1 MAQLADERRPPRADF
16 WRLLTEPTP
25 GRLAFAARL
34 TLICALTAIVAETYK
49 TPEIAL
55 TVYVAFFMNKDDRMS
70 SMAITIAFM
79 IIITIVISILL
90 LIASPVLSDPSYR
103 VATMALMSFLLLFL
117 VSASKLKPIG
127 GTVGLIMAYALDVLG
142 SAPLGEAAT
151 RALLYAWLF
160 VGMPAGVSAV
170 VNLILAPSPLK
181 VLQDELALRLRT
193 AGKALQ
199 DDEEAISEVR
209 KLTAEG
215 DSELQE
221 KLKLS
226 AMEHT
231 SAQEDLDA
239 LIGSTDCVVAVLS
252 AVELMVSEPNALPPT
267 ATREQMAQRLFE
279 LAEIFELDAYPV
291 RVEPISME
299 EAGTD
304 LAPSA
309 IKLFNAGLTRFGE
322 RRPPQP
328 APEKEASGF
337 FAPDAFTNPEHVNFA
352 LKTTGATMLCYLIYS
367 VLNWPGIHTAL
378 ITCFIVSQDTI
389 AETVQKLSLRILG
402 CLAGAGLGLAVMLWI
417 IPSVTSVGGLVL
429 VVVAG
434 VLLGAWI
441 AVGSPQIAYAGFQ
454 LAFAYLLCILQGPG
468 PSFDKVVAR
477 DRVLGILLGN
487 AVSYL
492 FATQLWPNSV
502 APRVDRAL
510 KTVAQKLGA
519 MVRSPDHWGR
529 QRLSAETNAL
539 LSWIENDI
547 GIAQYEPG
555 HIRPTRTWLDQRLE
569 VIETAR
575 KLQSP
580 LLAASETFD
589 SRSLQNISEL
599 VQEEHSEGRGSQLS
613 LSGQTPSAAD
623 LKGLITVRSN
633 LFQEAL
639 RRLHQTEEHV

>member
-1 MAQLADERRPPRADF
+1 MAQLADDRRPGTDF
-16 WRLLTEPTP
+16 WRLLTEPAP
-25 GRLAFAARL
+25 GRVAFAARL

-55 TVYVAFFMNKDDRMS
+55 TVYIAFFMNKDDRMS
-70 SMAITIAFM
+70 SMAITIAFT
-79 IIITIVISILL
+79 IVITIVISVLL
-90 LIASPVLSDPSYR
+90 LIASPVLSDPAYR
-103 VATMALMSFLLLFL
+103 VATMAFTSFSLLFL
-117 VSASKLKPIG
+117 ASASKLKPIG
-127 GTVGLIMAYALDVLG
+127 GTVGLILAYALDVLG

-151 RALLYAWLF
+151 RVLLYVWLI
-160 VGMPAGVSAV
+160 VAIPAGVSAV

-181 VLQDELALRLRT
+181 ILQDELALRLRT
-193 AGKALQ
+193 AAKALQ

-215 DSELQE
+215 DAELQE

-231 SAQEDLDA
+231 STQEDLDA

-252 AVELMVSEPNALPPT
+252 AVQLMVSEPNALPPT
-267 ATREQMAQRLFE
+267 AAREQMAQKLFE
-279 LAEIFELDAYPV
+279 LAQIFEHNAYPV
-291 RVEPISME
+291 RVEPIRMNEPGS
-299 EAGTD
+299 D

-328 APEKEASGF
+328 ALKKEASGF

-352 LKTTGATMLCYLIYS
+352 LKTTAAAMLCYLIYS

-378 ITCFIVSQDTI
+378 ITCFIVSQDTV
-389 AETVQKLSLRILG
+389 AETVQKLTLRILG
-402 CLAGAGLGLAVMLWI
+402 CLAGAALGLSVMLWI
-417 IPSVTSVGGLVL
+417 IPSVTSIGGLAL
-429 VVVAG
+429 VVFAG
-434 VLLGAWI
+434 VFLGAWI
-441 AVGSPQIAYAGFQ
+441 AVGNSRIAYAGFQ
-454 LAFAYLLCILQGPG
+454 LAFAFLLCILQGPG

-492 FATQLWPNSV
+492 VATQFIPKSV

-510 KTVAQKLGA
+510 QIVAQRLGDI
-519 MVRSPDHWGR
+519 VRSPDHWGR
-529 QRLSAETNAL
+529 QRISAETNTL
-539 LSWIENDI
+539 LSGIENDL
-547 GIAQYEPG
+547 GISQYEPET
-555 HIRPTRTWLDQRLE
+555 IRPSRAWLNQRLE
-569 VIETAR
+569 VIEAAR

-580 LLAASETFD
+580 LLAAPETLD
-589 SRSLQNISEL
+589 PHSLQTISAL
-599 VQEEHSEGRGSQLS
+599 VEGENAKGQSQLFP
-613 LSGQTPSAAD
+613 GGETPKTVNLKELIAAR
-623 LKGLITVRSN
+623 GN

>member
-1 MAQLADERRPPRADF
+1 MAQLADDRRPGTDF
-16 WRLLTEPTP
+16 WRLLTERTP

-34 TLICALTAIVAETYK
+34 TLICALTTIVAETYK

-55 TVYVAFFMNKDDRMS
+55 TVYVAFFLNKDDRMS
-70 SMAITIAFM
+70 SMAITIVFT
-79 IIITIVISILL
+79 IVITIVISILL
-90 LIASPVLSDPSYR
+90 LIASPVLSDPAYR
-103 VATMALMSFLLLFL
+103 VATMAATSFFLLFL

-127 GTVGLIMAYALDVLG
+127 GTVGLIIAYALDVLG

-151 RALLYAWLF
+151 RVLLYVWL
-160 VGMPAGVSAV
+160 VVAMPSGVSAV

-181 VLQDELALRLRT
+181 ILQDELALRLRT

-199 DDEEAISEVR
+199 DDEEAISEVK

-215 DSELQE
+215 DAELQE

-226 AMEHT
+226 AMEQT
-231 SAQEDLDA
+231 STQEDLEA
-239 LIGSTDCVVAVLS
+239 LIGSTDCAVAVLS
-252 AVELMVSEPNALPPT
+252 AVHLMVSEPNALPAT
-267 ATREQMAQRLFE
+267 ATREQMARKLFE
-279 LAEIFELDAYPV
+279 LAETFEHNAYPA
-291 RVEPISME
+291 RVEPISMNE
-299 EAGTD
+299 TGSD
-304 LAPSA
+304 LAAPA

-328 APEKEASGF
+328 PAKKGASGF
-337 FAPDAFTNPEHVNFA
+337 FGPDAFTNPEHVNFA
-352 LKTTGATMLCYLIYS
+352 LKTTAAAMLCYLIYS

-378 ITCFIVSQDTI
+378 ITCFIVSQDTV
-389 AETVQKLSLRILG
+389 AETVQKLTLRILG

-417 IPSVTSVGGLVL
+417 IPSVTSIGGLVA

-434 VLLGAWI
+434 VFLGAWI
-441 AVGSPQIAYAGFQ
+441 AVGSPRIAYAGFQ
-454 LAFAYLLCILQGPG
+454 LAFAFLLCILQGPG

-492 FATQLWPNSV
+492 VSTQLWPKSV

-510 KTVAQKLGA
+510 HTVAQKVGET
-519 MVRSPDHWGR
+519 VRSSDYWVR

-539 LSWIENDI
+539 LSGIENDI
-547 GIAQYEPG
+547 GISQYEPET
-555 HIRPTRTWLDQRLE
+555 IRPTRAWLDQRLD

-575 KLQSP
+575 KLETP
-580 LLAASETFD
+580 LLAASETLD
-589 SRSLQNISEL
+589 PQSLQNISEL
-599 VQEEHSEGRGSQLS
+599 VQKEHSEAALQLS
-613 LSGQTPSAAD
+613 PSAD
-623 LKGLITVRSN
+623 TPKLKELITARSN